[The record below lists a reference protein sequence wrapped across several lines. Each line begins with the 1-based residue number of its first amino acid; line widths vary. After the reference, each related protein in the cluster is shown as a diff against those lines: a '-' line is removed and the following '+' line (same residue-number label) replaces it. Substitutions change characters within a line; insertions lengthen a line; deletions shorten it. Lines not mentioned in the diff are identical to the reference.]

1 MNKQEKIQYAYSLTK
16 QIKIKLLKE
25 NSPHVI
31 MNEHEY
37 LREVMTLY
45 AKQTNLLH
53 STLILLNNN
62 HAEEAY
68 ILLRSILSNSML
80 INYLC
85 KDNKRKDR
93 YENYLIQPN
102 KAELSFLYDIREAA
116 RKGWVEKTDALE
128 EKIREHE
135 EFLINNGFTT
145 RNKKEEI
152 IADTWFLSIRRMA
165 LTDKY
170 FFFIYMLFYKESSEY
185 EHSDF
190 MSLSIYRQQIIN
202 EISGTVTFKLNLTKT
217 NPELSEKVLNLSIII
232 YSVTFEEIFKHIK
245 RRHPQMFSKE
255 QLTELDNIRSGMS
268 ENAIHFPYDISEET
282 FASEETK
289 Q

>member
-1 MNKQEKIQYAYSLTK
+1 MKKEEKIEYAYSLTK
-16 QIKIKLLKE
+16 QIRTKLLKE

-37 LREVMTLY
+37 LREIMTLY

-68 ILLRSILSNSML
+68 ILLRSMLSNSML

-85 KDNKRKDR
+85 KDNRRKDR

-102 KAELSFLYDIREAA
+102 KAELSFLYDIRAAA
-116 RKGWVEKTDALE
+116 RKGWVKNTEGLE

-145 RNKKEEI
+145 RNEKGETI
-152 IADTWFLSIRRMA
+152 VDTRFLSIRRMA

-190 MSLSIYRQQIIN
+190 MSLSIYRQQIIS
-202 EISGTVTFKLNLTKT
+202 EISDKITFKLDLTKT

-245 RRHPQMFSKE
+245 KRLPQMFSNE
-255 QLTELDNIRSGMS
+255 ELTELNNIYLSMS
-268 ENAIHFPYDISEET
+268 KNAIHFPYDTSEEA
-282 FASEETK
+282 FANE
-289 Q
+289 